1 MRGKL
6 FVSVLI
12 ALGVLTA
19 TASFVS
25 PSRSSASCHP
35 ICCRSQQTLSGSCV
49 ADASGYHFQARYF
62 LAIQPITGRNRPMP
76 LKNSLARNFPEH

>member
-25 PSRSSASCHP
+25 PSKVPPHAIQSAVVRSKP
-35 ICCRSQQTLSGSCV
+35 LSGSCV
-49 ADASGYHFQARYF
+49 ADASGYHFQARCF
-62 LAIQPITGRNRPMP
+62 LAIQPITGRNGPMP